1 MGAVRKWS
9 SWRGG
14 AQGVIGEAEHAR
26 PGPRSRAREGHL
38 LFYPG
43 IGVQLLAELGQK
55 RSAHWE
61 PFGVRCRWGVST
73 ISLRA
78 LSLESQTRDLRSR
91 SQVDL
96 P

>member
-1 MGAVRKWS
+1 MEKLKYAMHRTQGA
-9 SWRGG
+9 
-14 AQGVIGEAEHAR
+14 E
-26 PGPRSRAREGHL
+26 PGRGHL

-43 IGVQLLAELGQK
+43 IGVQLFAELGQK

-73 ISLRA
+73 ISPKRLLA
-78 LSLESQTRDLRSR
+78 DLQTRDLRSR